1 MIKASIIGASG
12 YTGGEL
18 YRLLLMHPQVEVSQI
33 TSERFAGEFATKIH
47 PNLRGFSTQKFV
59 SVKEMNRDADVVFL
73 CTPHEK
79 AMDYVSEFMETGMK
93 IVDLSADFRLRDPQ
107 AYEKYYTKHRHP
119 ELLAQA
125 VYGIPELHREEIR
138 NAKLVGCAGCLST
151 SVILALA
158 PLVKNGLI
166 DTERIIADA
175 KIGSAAGGAGF
186 DISTHHPERAGVVRS
201 YKPTGHRHTAEIEQE
216 MGRLAGREVRV
227 GLTPHAVEMVRGI
240 MRTVHCWLP
249 NRLADIDLW
258 RAYRAFYKDSP
269 FVRLVKEKGT
279 LYRYPE
285 PKMVTGTNFCD
296 IGFELD
302 AEMPRVVVM
311 SAIDNL
317 VKGSGGQAVP
327 CMNLMFGLDE
337 KEGLWRPGMHPI

>member
-1 MIKASIIGASG
+1 MIRASIIGASG

-18 YRLLLMHPQVEVSQI
+18 YRLLIMHPEVQVEQI

-47 PNLRGFSTQKFV
+47 PNLRSFTQQKFV
-59 SVKEMNRDADVVFL
+59 SVKEMKRDTDVVFL

-79 AMDYVSEFMETGMK
+79 AMDYVAEFMSTGMK
-93 IVDLSADFRLRDPQ
+93 IVDLSADFRLRNAQ
-107 AYEKYYTKHRHP
+107 TYEQYYTKHRHP
-119 ELLAQA
+119 QLLSQA
-125 VYGIPELHREEIR
+125 VLGIPELHREEIKS
-138 NAKLVGCAGCLST
+138 AKLVGTAGCLST

-166 DTERIIADA
+166 DLEHIIVDS
-175 KIGSAAGGAGF
+175 KIGSAAAGAAF
-186 DISTHHPERAGVVRS
+186 DISTHHPERQGVVRS

-216 MGRLAGREVRV
+216 MGLLAGRQVRV

-240 MRTVHCWLP
+240 MSTTHCWLP
-249 NRLADIDLW
+249 KPLADIDLW
-258 RAYRAFYKDSP
+258 KAYRGFYKDSP

-285 PKMVTGTNFCD
+285 PKMVIGTNFCD

-302 AEMPRVVVM
+302 PTMPRLVVM

-317 VKGSGGQAVP
+317 VKGSGGQAIQ

-337 KEGLWRPGMHPI
+337 KVGLWRPGMHPI